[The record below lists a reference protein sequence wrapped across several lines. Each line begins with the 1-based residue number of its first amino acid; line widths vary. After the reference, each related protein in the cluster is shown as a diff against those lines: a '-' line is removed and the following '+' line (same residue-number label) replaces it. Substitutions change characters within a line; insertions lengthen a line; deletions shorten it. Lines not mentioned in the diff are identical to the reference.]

1 VESLTIRVIVDD
13 QLEQFSR
20 VVGAVYQAA
29 LDVSS
34 WDDAL
39 LLFIETYAPL
49 YWDVAFLAWEQAPDP
64 GARFVAAA
72 SVAPHARE
80 LYAAHFAGR
89 NPWSRRIASQPIG
102 IVIDTDE
109 ICPREELY
117 GSELYQMFL
126 SKWSLKRAL
135 AVVLDK
141 NGAERLALVIAGP
154 EGQDVEGLA
163 RGLRLLAPHLQRA
176 VRISHTIAT
185 AQLRAGA
192 AEVSLAMDPS
202 GVVALNANLGIVNA
216 NPRARTLIDGTTIA
230 LRQGKWTFADRHA
243 QAQLSSLVAS
253 THDHSVAFNI
263 TNSAGETLSV
273 LGVRIQTQV
282 AGTLDGFLTGASI
295 LLTIT
300 GQSYT
305 PMIPLNHLTAWYG
318 LTPTEAVLAAALA
331 QGETISA
338 FAVRRGVTENAVRF
352 VLKGVLRKVE
362 APDQAR
368 LVVALKTLP
377 LRDLEPGT

>member
-1 VESLTIRVIVDD
+1 MNSE
-13 QLEQFSR
+13 LEKFSK

-29 LDVSS
+29 LDVTS

-49 YWDVAFLAWEQAPDP
+49 YWDIAFLAWEQAPDP

-89 NPWSRRIASQPIG
+89 NPWSKRIASQPVG

-109 ICPREELY
+109 ICPREELHA
-117 GSELYQMFL
+117 SELYQMFL
-126 SKWSLKRAL
+126 SKWSLERAL
-135 AVVLDK
+135 AVLLDK
-141 NGAERLALVIAGP
+141 SGTERLALVIAGP
-154 EGQDVEGLA
+154 DGQDVNGLS

-192 AEVSLAMDPS
+192 AEISLAMDPS
-202 GVVALNANLGIVNA
+202 GVVALGPNLVVMNT
-216 NPRARTLIDGTTIA
+216 NPRARSLIDNVTIS
-230 LRQGKWTFADRHA
+230 LRSGKWTFHDRYA
-243 QAQLSSLVAS
+243 QAQLLSLAANS
-253 THDHSVAFNI
+253 QDHSVAFNI
-263 TNSAGETLSV
+263 SSANGETLSV

-282 AGTLDGFLTGASI
+282 APTLDGFLTGASI

-300 GQSYT
+300 GQSYA
-305 PMIPLNHLTAWYG
+305 PVIPLNHLTAWYG
-318 LTPTEAVLAAALA
+318 FTPTEAVLAAALSS
-331 QGETISA
+331 GETIAA

-352 VLKGVLRKVE
+352 VLKGVLRKVDV
-362 APDQAR
+362 PDQAR
-368 LVVALKTLP
+368 LIVALKALP
-377 LRDLEPGT
+377 LRDLEPDSRAT